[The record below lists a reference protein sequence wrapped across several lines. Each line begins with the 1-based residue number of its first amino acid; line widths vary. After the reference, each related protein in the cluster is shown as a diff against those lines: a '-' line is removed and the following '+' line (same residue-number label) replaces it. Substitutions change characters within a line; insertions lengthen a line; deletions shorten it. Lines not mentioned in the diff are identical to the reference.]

1 MKQFMFLLIAF
12 ISLTAQAQD
21 KTNYVAYNKLTILEG
36 TTYVLATVE
45 NRSKMRTENK
55 FLLFI
60 NTLTG
65 ESRQIDF
72 PKDAFIEKIEQV
84 KIDSFNINKL
94 IISANTVNL
103 DGNKSID
110 WNDPKQIIVCSTD
123 GKEKT
128 QITEDKFFA
137 SFWVVNRQTGVI
149 VITGYTDTNNNGKY
163 DRSDKNEIIVYDLK
177 KMSLI
182 KTIE

>member
-60 NTLTG
+60 N
-65 ESRQIDF
+65 
-72 PKDAFIEKIEQV
+72 
-84 KIDSFNINKL
+84 
-94 IISANTVNL
+94 VN
-103 DGNKSID
+103 G
-110 WNDPKQIIVCSTD
+110 
-123 GKEKT
+123 
-128 QITEDKFFA
+128 IT
-137 SFWVVNRQTGVI
+137 
-149 VITGYTDTNNNGKY
+149 
-163 DRSDKNEIIVYDLK
+163 KN
-177 KMSLI
+177 
-182 KTIE
+182 